1 MGATDVRLGQ
11 GDVDQA
17 RVRLGQLAQLQGE
30 GRYAEA
36 VRESRAAAAQ
46 ALAGLLRLLGIEP
59 PQEQD
64 VTRVL
69 ASQRDHLPPTVAR
82 HLKEIR
88 RIAKPLRGGQEA
100 GGDLAYDEADMDSA
114 TEAIELAGL
123 VVSWVEAGM
132 RELAGRAG

>member
-1 MGATDVRLGQ
+1 MGATDVRPGQ
-11 GDVDQA
+11 GDVDEA
-17 RVRLGQLAQLQGE
+17 RVRLGQLAQLQGQ

-36 VRESRAAAAQ
+36 MRESRAAAAQ
-46 ALAGLLRLLGIEP
+46 ALQGLLRLLGVEP

-69 ASQRDHLPPTVAR
+69 AARRDHLPPTVAR

-88 RIAKPLRGGQEA
+88 RIAKPLRGDQEGA
-100 GGDLAYDEADMDSA
+100 GELAYDEADMDSA

-123 VVSWVEAGM
+123 VVSWVEAGV
-132 RELAGRAG
+132 RELEGRAG